1 MSVKQRRILL
11 KNKNEAASRRL
22 ARKTATLP
30 PPSEEETN
38 DVRPEK
44 VAKARQLIRHSAY
57 PSDKVVDTLAL
68 QIARFF

>member
-11 KNKNEAASRRL
+11 KNNEAASRRL

-30 PPSEEETN
+30 PPPEEETN

-57 PSDKVVDTLAL
+57 PSEKVVDTLAL